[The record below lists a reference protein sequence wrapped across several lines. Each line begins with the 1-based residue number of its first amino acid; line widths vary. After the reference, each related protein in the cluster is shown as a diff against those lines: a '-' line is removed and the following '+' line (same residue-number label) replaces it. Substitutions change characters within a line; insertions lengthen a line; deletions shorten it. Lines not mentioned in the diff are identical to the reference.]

1 MKRALVLEE
10 EKPGMWE
17 KVMEKANPLRGFKLS
32 FLYKLSNGC
41 QEVHRVEVRN
51 INIQDIMRHLQHGE
65 SVLITPKLQKDSA
78 IDAKRQKDQALWYFT
93 HT

>member
-1 MKRALVLEE
+1 MKRVLVLEE
-10 EKPGMWE
+10 EKPSMWE

-32 FLYKLSNGC
+32 FLCKLSNGC

-65 SVLITPKLQKDSA
+65 SVLITPKLQEDSA
-78 IDAKRQKDQALWYFT
+78 IDAKRQKDQTSWYFT